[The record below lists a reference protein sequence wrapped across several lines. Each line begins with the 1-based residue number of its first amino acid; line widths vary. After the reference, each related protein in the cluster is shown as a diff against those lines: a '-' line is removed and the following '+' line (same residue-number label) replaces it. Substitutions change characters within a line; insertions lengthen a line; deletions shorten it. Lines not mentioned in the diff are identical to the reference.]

1 MPSETRVAQLEAL
14 LTSCLR
20 GDGTVAKGY
29 GQRAAA
35 IRAELDKL
43 RAGDARQAV
52 TAPTTPVAP
61 SLVQRMAAAPPTGGP
76 RVRFRPR
83 AKP

>member
-14 LTSCLR
+14 LAACLK

-43 RAGDARQAV
+43 KSGSGRQAV
-52 TAPTTPVAP
+52 AAPTAPKPT
-61 SLVQRMAAAPPTGGP
+61 LVQRMAAAPPTGGP